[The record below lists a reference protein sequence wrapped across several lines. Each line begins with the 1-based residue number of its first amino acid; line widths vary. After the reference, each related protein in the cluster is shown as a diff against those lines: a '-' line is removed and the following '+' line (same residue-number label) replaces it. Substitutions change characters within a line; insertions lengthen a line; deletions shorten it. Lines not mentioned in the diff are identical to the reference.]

1 MKIKQVGI
9 VIIGLFSIGMY
20 GCATDAPYKVDQSIT
35 SQYVSSGEIQIKD
48 DKALGDRLT
57 GVLSDQFKGS
67 KVAAI
72 VRFDNVLLVGQVLTN
87 SDKLRMVDICKKW
100 PGTKMVFDYLTV
112 NPKPALN
119 TSSSLASK
127 AMNLIKIH
135 YDISPD
141 NVKLVVVDGVVYI
154 MGTNF
159 GNLNAY
165 SDAMENMYNIDG
177 VHKVVN
183 LEQVG
188 PMDYHVQ
195 VFQQFE

>member
-72 VRFDNVLLVGQVLTN
+72 VRFDNVLLVGWRIVIN
-87 SDKLRMVDICKKW
+87 
-100 PGTKMVFDYLTV
+100 
-112 NPKPALN
+112 
-119 TSSSLASK
+119 
-127 AMNLIKIH
+127 
-135 YDISPD
+135 
-141 NVKLVVVDGVVYI
+141 
-154 MGTNF
+154 
-159 GNLNAY
+159 
-165 SDAMENMYNIDG
+165 
-177 VHKVVN
+177 
-183 LEQVG
+183 
-188 PMDYHVQ
+188 
-195 VFQQFE
+195 